1 MVWTPPS
8 TFVADQLVSQA
19 DLNAQIRDNL
29 LILAV
34 AIDTATGKIP
44 AISSTYF
51 ASLSAANLTGIALLS
66 GTNTYTS
73 GKQDFSGGAST
84 RVVLPTGASKWAT

>member
-1 MVWTPPS
+1 MVWTTPS
-8 TFVADQLVSQA
+8 TWVADQLVDQD
-19 DLNAQIRDNL
+19 DLNLQIRDNL

-51 ASLSAANLTGIALLS
+51 ANLSGANLTGVARLAADNVFS
-66 GTNTYTS
+66 A
-73 GKQDFSGGAST
+73 GKQDFNGGST
-84 RVVLPTGASKWAT
+84 TRIALPTGADKWAT